1 MYYLLILLT
10 FLCKRLEYEN
20 GRSIG
25 CTCFVFY
32 FTEIN
37 YIIIII
43 IIIINL
49 SLSLTYSLNHSLFS
63 PFLTLS
69 LFSSSRQ
76 EGH

>member
-43 IIIINL
+43 IIIKYMPRPKCELIHD
-49 SLSLTYSLNHSLFS
+49 STKK
-63 PFLTLS
+63 
-69 LFSSSRQ
+69 
-76 EGH
+76 